1 MNNIRQFWLEC
12 MLKIAT
18 PVLEALSQDAL
29 RVRMPVECQG
39 NPDEKKNCTYL
50 EAFGRT
56 LVGMAP
62 WLACPSSDETEEK
75 LRLHYAAL
83 ARQGLAICCDETKND
98 CMTFASGMQPI
109 VDAAFLAEGILRAP
123 QELWEPLETS
133 VKSRLLDAMRSTRTR
148 KPYKNNWLLFSAII
162 ECLLHHAKAKDWD
175 PMRIDYALTKHTDWY
190 LGDGWYGDGPRFN
203 FNYYNS
209 FVIQPM
215 LIDVLA
221 EVGDEYKE
229 WGALKGDVT
238 TRASHFASFLEQLI
252 SPEGTYP
259 AIGRSLAYRF
269 GAFHALA
276 QAALLGLLP
285 PELPP
290 AQVRSALTAVIQR
303 TMSAKGMFDN
313 DGWLRIGVCGHQPRM
328 GETYIS
334 TGSLY
339 LCTTVFLPLGLPAEA
354 PFWKEPDCPWTQK
367 RIWAGEDT
375 ACQHAIS

>member
-1 MNNIRQFWLEC
+1 
-12 MLKIAT
+12 
-18 PVLEALSQDAL
+18 
-29 RVRMPVECQG
+29 
-39 NPDEKKNCTYL
+39 
-50 EAFGRT
+50 
-56 LVGMAP
+56 
-62 WLACPSSDETEEK
+62 
-75 LRLHYAAL
+75 
-83 ARQGLAICCDETKND
+83 
-98 CMTFASGMQPI
+98 
-109 VDAAFLAEGILRAP
+109 
-123 QELWEPLETS
+123 
-133 VKSRLLDAMRSTRTR
+133 
-148 KPYKNNWLLFSAII
+148 
-162 ECLLHHAKAKDWD
+162 
-175 PMRIDYALTKHTDWY
+175 
-190 LGDGWYGDGPRFN
+190 
-203 FNYYNS
+203 
-209 FVIQPM
+209 M

-221 EVGDEYKE
+221 EVGGEYKE

-339 LCTTVFLPLGLPAEA
+339 LCTTVFLPLGLPTDAA
-354 PFWKEPDCPWTQK
+354 FWKEPDCSWTQK

-375 ACQHAIS
+375 ACQHAIF